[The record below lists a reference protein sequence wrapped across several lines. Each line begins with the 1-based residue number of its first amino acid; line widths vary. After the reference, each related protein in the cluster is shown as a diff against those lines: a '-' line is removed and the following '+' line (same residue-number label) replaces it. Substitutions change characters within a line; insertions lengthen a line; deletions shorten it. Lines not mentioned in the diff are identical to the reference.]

1 MPPEG
6 KSPCPK
12 GVGEPPNGQN
22 PNSSPRLSAI
32 QIPYAPDSS
41 FLSVPSISATS
52 GKSSKKQK
60 HGKRKTTQKQVSF
73 SLAPDQAIS
82 VVKNR
87 VPSITHDSPFYHT
100 FRVLWDSGAR
110 GSKTLRAFNVKVDVW
125 QQRQVAKGSTSLE
138 KFWSINTPKT
148 HMKGHT
154 SLSIES
160 FGTDSRLHYGNG
172 LYSYHV
178 SR

>member
-1 MPPEG
+1 MCAPEG

-32 QIPYAPDSS
+32 QIPYVPDSS

-52 GKSSKKQK
+52 ESLPKKQK
-60 HGKRKTTQKQVSF
+60 HGKRNTTQKQVPF

-82 VVKNR
+82 VVKIR

-100 FRVLWDSGAR
+100 LRVLWDPGAR
-110 GSKTLRAFNVKVDVW
+110 GSKTLNVRVDVW
-125 QQRQVAKGSTSLE
+125 QQRQVAKGSASLE

-148 HMKGHT
+148 HMKGHA